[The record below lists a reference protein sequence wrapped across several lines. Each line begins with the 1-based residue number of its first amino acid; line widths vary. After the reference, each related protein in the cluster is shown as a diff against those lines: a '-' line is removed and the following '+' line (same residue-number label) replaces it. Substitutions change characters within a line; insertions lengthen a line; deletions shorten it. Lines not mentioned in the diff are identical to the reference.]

1 MTDTNAIN
9 GFDFHCHVDLF
20 PDPPA
25 VIEQCERERI
35 AVLAV
40 TTTPRAWAQNRD
52 WTKNSALVNAAV
64 GLHPELVGQRYAEAD
79 LLEQLIGEC
88 RLVGE
93 VGLDGSPQHRKSF
106 NQQKEVFS
114 RALTAAQE
122 YGQRVLTIHSRRAAR
137 DVIDLIEQH
146 CDPDEVLCILHWF
159 SGSVRQAKRAVEA
172 GCYFSVNTAMLR
184 HERGRSLVQCVPK
197 ERLLTETDA
206 PFMKINGAP
215 SQPSNAIEALGEL
228 STLFGEPQD
237 KLLSQISVNAQHVYA
252 FAGIRIEYVTAS
264 A

>member
-1 MTDTNAIN
+1 MTATDAIN

-25 VIEQCERERI
+25 VIEQCEKERI

-52 WTKNSALVNAAV
+52 WTKSSALVHASV

-79 LLEQLIGEC
+79 LLERLIGEC

-93 VGLDGSPQHRKSF
+93 VGLDGSPQHRKSYDR
-106 NQQKEVFS
+106 QKLVFS
-114 RALTAAQE
+114 RALTAAQAH
-122 YGQRVLTIHSRRAAR
+122 GGRVLTIHSRRAAR
-137 DVIDLIEQH
+137 DVIDLIDQH
-146 CDPDEVLCILHWF
+146 CDPGDVLCILHWF
-159 SGSVRQAKRAVEA
+159 SGSAAQAKRAIES

-184 HERGRSLVQCVPK
+184 HERGRSLVQGLPK

-206 PFMKINGAP
+206 PFMKVNGGP
-215 SQPSNAIEALGEL
+215 SQPSNAIEILGEL
-228 STLFGEPQD
+228 SALFGEPHD
-237 KLLSQISVNAQHVYA
+237 RLLSQITINAQRVYS
-252 FAGIRIEYVTAS
+252 FAGIKIENAGG